1 LGGLNI
7 QGTRMSDAPIKY
19 ISGGLLGDFINQL
32 SIIQETYKKTG
43 RKGFLFVSDLGEK
56 FRFGLQKVY
65 DDTKEFIKAQEY
77 IYEYKMYRGEVY
89 DINLSEWRNSP
100 HLYHENW
107 VTIFESTYKVPW
119 GKHKWLSWKTDPF
132 FSDKILVSYS
142 TRRENRTINYTEL
155 FKKFPADKLLFVT
168 MDMKEYVFF
177 SNLSGTAIRLKFC
190 DTLEELLTVINSCKL
205 FIGNFSAP
213 LQFAFACNKPTMG
226 ILMPG
231 LLDNIHMMNFPSYI
245 KHYQSIM

>member
-1 LGGLNI
+1 
-7 QGTRMSDAPIKY
+7 
-19 ISGGLLGDFINQL
+19 
-32 SIIQETYKKTG
+32 
-43 RKGFLFVSDLGEK
+43 
-56 FRFGLQKVY
+56 
-65 DDTKEFIKAQEY
+65 
-77 IYEYKMYRGEVY
+77 
-89 DINLSEWRNSP
+89 
-100 HLYHENW
+100 
-107 VTIFESTYKVPW
+107 
-119 GKHKWLSWKTDPF
+119 
-132 FSDKILVSYS
+132 
-142 TRRENRTINYTEL
+142 
-155 FKKFPADKLLFVT
+155 